1 VGALMRILIALGGNA
16 LLDRRDQPDAAI
28 QVRNVRAAAALIA
41 PLTRDHAVI
50 VSHGN
55 GPQVGLL
62 ASESD
67 VDPRLTTPYPLDAL
81 DAQTQGML
89 GYWIQRELANA
100 GCVRTIATLVTQTV
114 VAADDPAF
122 SRPTKFIG
130 PTYDEATAQKLAK
143 ARGWI
148 VAADGSRWRRVVAS
162 PEPLDVVELPA
173 ARTLI
178 ESGAVV
184 ICGGGGGAAITRG
197 PDGLQGREAVVDKDL
212 VCALIAERLG
222 VELLILV
229 TDVAGILTHYGTS
242 EQQVLRT
249 VTPLQLRAISL
260 PEGSMGPKAEAVGRF
275 VERTGHRAAI
285 GALSDLPA
293 IVAGTEGTQVN
304 PDVPVRGMT
313 REVDLRA
320 GPHLQRPQHD
330 TPPAH
335 RDPSSTPTSR
345 ISDPNHPTRT
355 EVSP

>member
-1 VGALMRILIALGGNA
+1 MRILIALGGNA
-16 LLDRRDQPDAAI
+16 LLDRRDQPDAEV
-28 QVRNVRAAAALIA
+28 QLRHVCTAAALLA

-50 VSHGN
+50 ISHGN

-81 DAQTQGML
+81 DAQTQGMI

-100 GCVRTIATLVTQTV
+100 GCAKTIATLVTQTV
-114 VAADDPAF
+114 VAAEDPAF
-122 SRPTKFIG
+122 GHPTKFIG
-130 PTYDEATAQKLAK
+130 PTYDEAIAQKLAK
-143 ARGWI
+143 ARGWV
-148 VAADGSRWRRVVAS
+148 VAADGSRWRRVVSS

-184 ICGGGGGAAITRG
+184 ICGGGGGAAVTRG
-197 PDGLQGREAVVDKDL
+197 PDGLKGREAIVDKDL
-212 VCALIAERLG
+212 VCALLAERLG
-222 VELLILV
+222 AELLILL
-229 TDVAGILTHYGTS
+229 TDVAGILTSYGTP
-242 EQQVLRT
+242 EQQVLRAA
-249 VTPLQLRAISL
+249 TPEQLRGISL
-260 PEGSMGPKAEAVGRF
+260 PAGSMGPKAEAVGRF
-275 VERTGHRAAI
+275 VDRTGHRAAI

-304 PDVPVRGMT
+304 THVPAHGAI

-320 GPHLQRPQHD
+320 DPHPQHPQHD
-330 TPPAH
+330 IPRAQQ
-335 RDPSSTPTSR
+335 DPSVPPTSR